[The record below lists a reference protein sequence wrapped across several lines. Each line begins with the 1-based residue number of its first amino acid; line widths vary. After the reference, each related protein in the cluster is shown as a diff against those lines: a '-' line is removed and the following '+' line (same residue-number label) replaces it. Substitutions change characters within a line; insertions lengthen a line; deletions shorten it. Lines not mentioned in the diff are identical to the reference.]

1 MGGSEAY
8 PEVGLDD
15 MGTPDLQLP
24 GGLAIMGQL
33 VALVIHNAHVY
44 KEMGPPLAESV
55 PQLLLLAQG
64 PLTTLPS
71 SST

>member
-1 MGGSEAY
+1 MGGSEAD
-8 PEVGLDD
+8 PEVRLDD
-15 MGTPDLQLP
+15 MGPPDLQLP

-33 VALVIHNAHVY
+33 IALVVHNAHVY
-44 KEMGPPLAESV
+44 KQVGPPLAEPV

-64 PLTTLPS
+64 PLATLPS